1 VKFKD
6 RTLNQLADMICGNF
20 DPAQSFFEYRS
31 SHYISRFFA
40 DADTDYQH
48 DGSTRGKWVA
58 ETLGKILNEP
68 QTNANLPPD
77 SFCRVIQELMDQGN
91 CLNEGA
97 ERQGAL
103 VLLNASL
110 SREGFEAFYSED
122 KKCYLKHIGTN
133 AVALVTPNP
142 HRPFSVA
149 EVKKRQQLTEY
160 LDKCSEDDFIND
172 ILLPLF
178 RQLGFHRV
186 TAAGHKDKALEYGKD
201 IWMKFGLPTQHM
213 LYFGLQVKKG
223 KLDSAGVSKT
233 AAANIAEI
241 HNQALM
247 MLGNEVFDPEIGKKV
262 LVDHAFIVSAGE
274 ITKAARNW
282 LGGQLDIL
290 KRSQI
295 MFLDRDD
302 ILNLYVV
309 TNLPLPDA
317 ALLKLNPDEDELPF

>member
-1 VKFKD
+1 
-6 RTLNQLADMICGNF
+6 MICGNF

-31 SHYISRFFA
+31 SHFISRFFS

-58 ETLGKILNEP
+58 ETLGKILDEP
-68 QTNANLPPD
+68 QTSPNLPPD

-91 CLNEGA
+91 CLNESA
-97 ERQGAL
+97 ERPSAL
-103 VLLNASL
+103 ALLNTAL
-110 SREGFEAFYSED
+110 SREGLEAFYSED
-122 KKCYLKHIGTN
+122 KRCYLKHIGTN
-133 AVALVTPNP
+133 AVALATPNP

-149 EVKKRQQLTEY
+149 EVKKREQLTGY
-160 LDKCSEDDFIND
+160 LDKCSEDDFISD

-201 IWMKFGLPTQHM
+201 IWMKFSLPTQHM

-282 LGGQLDIL
+282 LGGQLDVS

-302 ILNLYVV
+302 ILNLFIV

-317 ALLKLNPDEDELPF
+317 ALPKFDSFEDDLPF